1 MIRRAPAPVLSIAIE
16 DCVLA
21 MLLGS
26 LLVLLVLVCIA
37 LGTVILL
44 QRSEGGAL
52 GMGGGPSGFMT
63 ARGAGDLLT
72 RTTAVL
78 AAIFFGLCLLL
89 TVLSG
94 RMHAGGSVVDRLK
107 VDNMNPN
114 DLNRAM
120 RPAGPAPTSAPVP
133 AAGGGAANIGV
144 VTPAPGAPAAPAPSA
159 GATFEAP
166 RPEVHTAPAVKA
178 TAPPTAADSGAN
190 RRSSSLLGVQTAP
203 QSTPTVAP
211 LAHPFPAAG
220 GLSAPAPAASPS
232 ATSGNTSGGQ

>member
-1 MIRRAPAPVLSIAIE
+1 
-16 DCVLA
+16 
-21 MLLGS
+21 MLLGF

-72 RTTAVL
+72 RTTSIL
-78 AAIFFGLCLLL
+78 AAIFFGLCLLM

-107 VDNMNPN
+107 VDNMNP
-114 DLNRAM
+114 DALNSAM
-120 RPAGPAPTSAPVP
+120 RPTASPPATAPGAA
-133 AAGGGAANIGV
+133 AAGGSAANIGV
-144 VTPAPGAPAAPAPSA
+144 VTPAAGTPPPAAPGS
-159 GATFEAP
+159 GFEAP
-166 RPEVHTAPAVKA
+166 RPEVHTAPAVKP
-178 TAPPTAADSGAN
+178 TAPPTATDSGAN

-211 LAHPFPAAG
+211 LAHPFPAG
-220 GLSAPAPAASPS
+220 GSLNAPATPAPAPS
-232 ATSGNTSGGQ
+232 TGSGNTSGGL

>member
-1 MIRRAPAPVLSIAIE
+1 
-16 DCVLA
+16 

-37 LGTVILL
+37 LGAVILL

-94 RMHAGGSVVDRLK
+94 RMHSGGSVVDRLK
-107 VDNMNPN
+107 IDNMNP
-114 DLNRAM
+114 DALNHAM
-120 RPAGPAPTSAPVP
+120 RPARPATAPA
-133 AAGGGAANIGV
+133 AAGGDSAANIGV
-144 VTPAPGAPAAPAPSA
+144 VTPAPGAPAPGAPSS
-159 GATFEAP
+159 GASFEAP
-166 RPEVHTAPAVKA
+166 RPEVHTAPAVRP
-178 TAPPTAADSGAN
+178 TTPPTAADSGAS

-211 LAHPFPAAG
+211 LARPFPTG
-220 GLSAPAPAASPS
+220 GALSAPAPAAP
-232 ATSGNTSGGQ
+232 APAASGNTSGGQ

>member
-1 MIRRAPAPVLSIAIE
+1 
-16 DCVLA
+16 

-107 VDNMNPN
+107 VDSMNP
-114 DLNRAM
+114 DALNRAM
-120 RPAGPAPTSAPVP
+120 RPAAPASSSAPAPAS
-133 AAGGGAANIGV
+133 GDSAANIGV
-144 VTPAPGAPAAPAPSA
+144 VTPPPAPAQGSS
-159 GATFEAP
+159 FEAP
-166 RPEVHTAPAVKA
+166 RPEVHTVPAAKP

-190 RRSSSLLGVQTAP
+190 RRSSSFLGAQTAP

-211 LAHPFPAAG
+211 LAHPFPAGG
-220 GLSAPAPAASPS
+220 GLSTPGPTPAPAA
-232 ATSGNTSGGQ
+232 SGNTSGGL